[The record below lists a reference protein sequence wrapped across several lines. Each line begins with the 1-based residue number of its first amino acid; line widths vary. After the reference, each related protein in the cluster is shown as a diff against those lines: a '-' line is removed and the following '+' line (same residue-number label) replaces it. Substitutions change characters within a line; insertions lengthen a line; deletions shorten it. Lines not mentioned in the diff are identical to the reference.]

1 MALIFNSLIFSLAP
15 LIENLDSQS
24 PSGIFTYSYPTS
36 GWKDQLKE
44 YNGEKFVYDSIG
56 NPTTYRNKTLVWS
69 HDRQL
74 DNFAD
79 IAEYKYNASG
89 IRTSKITNGFT
100 TNYYRNGNKILRQKD
115 ASNTITFFYSADGIT
130 GFHLKNN
137 VVDSDYYYKKN
148 IQNDIIGIYSTNG
161 TQIARYDYDAWGNC
175 IAKYLQD
182 DGSYAN
188 IESGYSVTDTTIINK
203 LIAFINLGDFSF

>member
-1 MALIFNSLIFSLAP
+1 MNFHIKH
-15 LIENLDSQS
+15 NLSA
-24 PSGIFTYSYPTS
+24 
-36 GWKDQLKE
+36 GWQI
-44 YNGEKFVYDSIG
+44 S

-69 HDRQL
+69 HGRQL

-100 TNYYRNGNKILRQKD
+100 TNYYLNGNKILRQKD
-115 ASNTITFFYSADGIT
+115 ASNTITFYYSADGIT

-188 IESGYSVTDTTIINK
+188 IESGYSVTDTTIINRF
-203 LIAFINLGDFSF
+203 IAFKNPFRYRSYYYDFETNLYYLNRWYFYPRCYANNYFLK